1 MVFEPGCFYIP
12 RLQIQMNSDTI
23 ENMATDME
31 RACDDDLVGRCDGCD
46 GVREPCRYEESLVI
60 YDCFHSLHAGCAH
73 GRDACPRCHTPRRV
87 HKDS

>member
-1 MVFEPGCFYIP
+1 
-12 RLQIQMNSDTI
+12 MNSDTI

-31 RACDDDLVGRCDGCD
+31 RACDDELVDRCDGCG
-46 GVREPCRYEESLVI
+46 GVLEAWDDESFVI
-60 YDCFHSLHAGCAH
+60 YDCFHALHAGCAH